1 MAIPTLNNYAMPSQ
15 WKANKVNWTLEP
27 KRAALLIHDMQ
38 EYFTAFYGENSPL
51 IAALTERLVA
61 VRKQCKAL
69 GIPVFYTAQPKDQSP
84 EDRAL
89 LNDMWGPGLNKSPEL
104 QQVVAALR
112 PEPDDTVL
120 VKWRYSAFQRSE
132 LEQMLKDLG
141 RDQLI
146 IGGIY
151 GHIGCMMTACDAFMR
166 DIQPFFLADGVADF
180 SLADHQMA
188 LDYVA
193 TRCGKVI
200 PCEEVLALAPAS
212 ASAAQNNPLST
223 NPLLTNPLLTY
234 EGLKARLLSHIDE
247 EEGEFDPDENLIDYG
262 LDSVRIMSLLTE
274 WRAAGVELGFVDLAK
289 LPTLNGWWR
298 LIEAK
303 LAEQKKL
310 EVVQ

>member
-15 WKANKVNWTLEP
+15 WKANKVNWTLNP

-38 EYFTAFYGENSPL
+38 EYFTAFYGEDSPL
-51 IAALTERLVA
+51 IQALSERLAA

-69 GIPVFYTAQPKDQSP
+69 GIPVYYTAQPKDQSP

-104 QQVVAALR
+104 QQVVAGLR
-112 PEPDDTVL
+112 PERDDTVL

-166 DIQPFFLADGVADF
+166 DIQPFFLADGIADF

-200 PCEEVLALAPAS
+200 PCEEVLALALAS
-212 ASAAQNNPLST
+212 VQT
-223 NPLLTNPLLTY
+223 HPLLTY

-247 EEGEFDPDENLIDYG
+247 DEGEFDPDENLIDYG

-303 LAEQKKL
+303 LAAQAL
-310 EVVQ
+310 EVTP

>member
-15 WKANKVNWTLEP
+15 WKANKVNWTLDP

-51 IAALTERLVA
+51 IQALTERLAA
-61 VRKQCKAL
+61 VRKQCKVL

-104 QQVVAALR
+104 QQVVAGLR
-112 PEPDDTVL
+112 PERDDTVL

-166 DIQPFFLADGVADF
+166 DIQPFFLADGIADF

-212 ASAAQNNPLST
+212 VQ
-223 NPLLTNPLLTY
+223 TNPLLTY

-247 EEGEFDPDENLIDYG
+247 DEGEFDPDENLIDYG

-303 LAEQKKL
+303 LTAQAL
-310 EVVQ
+310 EVTP

>member
-15 WKANKVNWTLEP
+15 WKANKVDWTLSP

-51 IAALTERLVA
+51 IAALTERLAA

-89 LNDMWGPGLNKSPEL
+89 LNDMWGPGLNKRPEQ

-112 PEPDDTVL
+112 PERDDTVL

-132 LEQMLKDLG
+132 LEQMLESQG

-212 ASAAQNNPLST
+212 ASAAQT
-223 NPLLTNPLLTY
+223 NSLPTNPLLTY

-262 LDSVRIMSLLTE
+262 LDSVRIMALLTE

-298 LIEAK
+298 LIETR
-303 LAEQKKL
+303 LAAQAL
-310 EVVQ
+310 EVTP

>member
-15 WKANKVNWTLEP
+15 WKANKVNWSLEP

-51 IAALTERLVA
+51 IAALTERLAA

-89 LNDMWGPGLNKSPEL
+89 LNDMWGPGLNKRPEQ

-112 PEPDDTVL
+112 PERDDTVL

-132 LEQMLKDLG
+132 LEQMLKALG

-180 SLADHQMA
+180 SQADHQMA

-212 ASAAQNNPLST
+212 ASAAQP

-247 EEGEFDPDENLIDYG
+247 DEGAFDPDENLIDYG
-262 LDSVRIMSLLTE
+262 LDSVRIMALLTE
-274 WRAAGVELGFVDLAK
+274 WRSAGVELGFVDLAK

-298 LIEAK
+298 LIEAR
-303 LAEQKKL
+303 LAAQAL
-310 EVVQ
+310 EVTP

>member
-15 WKANKVNWTLEP
+15 WKANKVDWSLEP

-51 IAALTERLVA
+51 IAALTERLAA

-89 LNDMWGPGLNKSPEL
+89 LNDMWGPGLNNRPEQ

-112 PEPDDTVL
+112 PERDDTVL

-132 LEQMLKDLG
+132 LEQMLKELG

-212 ASAAQNNPLST
+212 ASAAQS

-247 EEGEFDPDENLIDYG
+247 DEGEFDPDENLIDYG
-262 LDSVRIMSLLTE
+262 LDSVRIMALLTE

-298 LIEAK
+298 LIEAR
-303 LAEQKKL
+303 LAAQAL
-310 EVVQ
+310 EVTP

>member
-15 WKANKVNWTLEP
+15 WKANKVNWSLDP

-51 IAALTERLVA
+51 IAALTERLAA

-89 LNDMWGPGLNKSPEL
+89 LNDMWGPGLNKRPEQ
-104 QQVVAALR
+104 QQVVAALC
-112 PEPDDTVL
+112 PERDDTVL

-132 LEQMLKDLG
+132 LEQMLKELG

-212 ASAAQNNPLST
+212 ASAAQTSP
-223 NPLLTNPLLTY
+223 PLTNPLLTY

-247 EEGEFDPDENLIDYG
+247 DEGEFDPDENLIDYG
-262 LDSVRIMSLLTE
+262 LDSVRIMALLTE

-303 LAEQKKL
+303 LAAQAL
-310 EVVQ
+310 EVTP

>member
-15 WKANKVNWTLEP
+15 WKANKVNWSLEP

-51 IAALTERLVA
+51 IAALTERLAA

-89 LNDMWGPGLNKSPEL
+89 LNDMWGPGLNKRPEQ

-112 PEPDDTVL
+112 PERDDTVL

-132 LEQMLKDLG
+132 LEQMLKELG

-212 ASAAQNNPLST
+212 ASAAQP
-223 NPLLTNPLLTY
+223 TNPLLTY

-247 EEGEFDPDENLIDYG
+247 DEGEFDPDENLIDYG
-262 LDSVRIMSLLTE
+262 LDSVRIMALLTE

-298 LIEAK
+298 LIESK
-303 LAEQKKL
+303 LAAQAL
-310 EVVQ
+310 EVTP

>member
-15 WKANKVNWTLEP
+15 WKANKVNWSLDP

-51 IAALTERLVA
+51 IAALTEQLAA

-69 GIPVFYTAQPKDQSP
+69 GIPVFYTVQPKDQSP

-89 LNDMWGPGLNKSPEL
+89 LSDMWGPGLNKRPEQ

-112 PEPDDTVL
+112 PERDDTVL

-132 LEQMLKDLG
+132 LEQMLKALG

-212 ASAAQNNPLST
+212 ASAAQTSQLP
-223 NPLLTNPLLTY
+223 TNPLLTY

-247 EEGEFDPDENLIDYG
+247 DEGEFDPDENLIDYG
-262 LDSVRIMSLLTE
+262 LDSVRIMALLTE

-298 LIEAK
+298 LIEAR
-303 LAEQKKL
+303 LAAQAL
-310 EVVQ
+310 EVTP

>member
-15 WKANKVNWTLEP
+15 WKANKVNWTLNP

-38 EYFTAFYGENSPL
+38 EYFTAFYGEDSPL
-51 IAALTERLVA
+51 IAALIEQLVA

-104 QQVVAALR
+104 QQVVAGLR
-112 PEPDDTVL
+112 PECDDTVL

-166 DIQPFFLADGVADF
+166 DIQPFFLADGIADF

-212 ASAAQNNPLST
+212 VQT
-223 NPLLTNPLLTY
+223 HPLLTY

-247 EEGEFDPDENLIDYG
+247 DEGEFDPDENLIDYG

-303 LAEQKKL
+303 LAAQAL
-310 EVVQ
+310 EVTP

>member
-69 GIPVFYTAQPKDQSP
+69 GIPVFYTAQPKDQAP

-166 DIQPFFLADGVADF
+166 DIQPFFLADGIADF

-200 PCEEVLALAPAS
+200 CCEEVLALAPAS
-212 ASAAQNNPLST
+212 ASAAQS

-247 EEGEFDPDENLIDYG
+247 DEGEFDPDENLIDYG
-262 LDSVRIMSLLTE
+262 LDSVRIMALLTE

-303 LAEQKKL
+303 LSAQAL
-310 EVVQ
+310 EVTP

>member
-15 WKANKVNWTLEP
+15 WKANKVNWSLEP

-51 IAALTERLVA
+51 IAALTERLAA

-89 LNDMWGPGLNKSPEL
+89 LSDMWGPGLNKSPEL
-104 QQVVAALR
+104 QQVVAALC
-112 PEPDDTVL
+112 PERDDTVL

-132 LEQMLKDLG
+132 LEQMLKALG

-212 ASAAQNNPLST
+212 AAQSNLLLT

-247 EEGEFDPDENLIDYG
+247 DEGEFDPDENLIDYG
-262 LDSVRIMSLLTE
+262 LDSVRIMALLTE

-303 LAEQKKL
+303 LAAQAL
-310 EVVQ
+310 EVTP

>member
-15 WKANKVNWTLEP
+15 WKANKVDWTLEP

-51 IAALTERLVA
+51 IAALTERLAA

-89 LNDMWGPGLNKSPEL
+89 LNDMWGPGLNKRPEQ

-112 PEPDDTVL
+112 PERDDTVL

-132 LEQMLKDLG
+132 LEQMLKALG

-180 SLADHQMA
+180 SPADHQMA

-212 ASAAQNNPLST
+212 VSAAQ
-223 NPLLTNPLLTY
+223 TNPLLTY

-247 EEGEFDPDENLIDYG
+247 DEGEFDPDENLIDYG
-262 LDSVRIMSLLTE
+262 LDSVRIMALLTE

-303 LAEQKKL
+303 LAAQAL
-310 EVVQ
+310 EVAP

>member
-15 WKANKVNWTLEP
+15 WKANKVDWTLDP

-38 EYFTAFYGENSPL
+38 EYFTAFYGDNSPL
-51 IAALTERLVA
+51 IAALTDRLAA

-212 ASAAQNNPLST
+212 ASAAQS
-223 NPLLTNPLLTY
+223 NPLLTY

-247 EEGEFDPDENLIDYG
+247 DEGEFDPDENLIDYG
-262 LDSVRIMSLLTE
+262 LDSVRIMALLTE

-298 LIEAK
+298 LIEAR
-303 LAEQKKL
+303 LAAQAL
-310 EVVQ
+310 EVTP

>member
-15 WKANKVNWTLEP
+15 WKANKVNWSLDP

-51 IAALTERLVA
+51 IAALTERLAA

-89 LNDMWGPGLNKSPEL
+89 LNDMWGPGLNKRPEQ

-112 PEPDDTVL
+112 PERDDTVL

-132 LEQMLKDLG
+132 LEQMLKELG

-193 TRCGKVI
+193 TRCGKVVL
-200 PCEEVLALAPAS
+200 CEEVLALAPAS
-212 ASAAQNNPLST
+212 ASAAQP
-223 NPLLTNPLLTY
+223 TNPLLTY

-247 EEGEFDPDENLIDYG
+247 DEGEFDPDENLIDYG
-262 LDSVRIMSLLTE
+262 LDSVRIMALLTE

-298 LIEAK
+298 LIESK
-303 LAEQKKL
+303 LAAQTL
-310 EVVQ
+310 EVTP

>member
-15 WKANKVNWTLEP
+15 WKANKVDWSLDP

-51 IAALTERLVA
+51 IAVLTERLAA

-89 LNDMWGPGLNKSPEL
+89 LNDMWGPGLNKRPEQ

-112 PEPDDTVL
+112 PERDDTVL

-132 LEQMLKDLG
+132 LEQMLKELG

-200 PCEEVLALAPAS
+200 HCEEVLALAPAS
-212 ASAAQNNPLST
+212 ASAAQTSP
-223 NPLLTNPLLTY
+223 PLTNPLLTY

-247 EEGEFDPDENLIDYG
+247 DEGEFDPDENLIDYG
-262 LDSVRIMSLLTE
+262 LDSVRIMALLTE

-298 LIEAK
+298 LIEAR
-303 LAEQKKL
+303 LAAQAL
-310 EVVQ
+310 EVTP

>member
-15 WKANKVNWTLEP
+15 WKANKVDWSLDP

-51 IAALTERLVA
+51 IAALTERLAA

-89 LNDMWGPGLNKSPEL
+89 LNDMWGPGLNKRPEQ

-112 PEPDDTVL
+112 PERDDTVL

-132 LEQMLKDLG
+132 LEQMLKELG

-200 PCEEVLALAPAS
+200 PCEEVLALAPVA
-212 ASAAQNNPLST
+212 ASAAQS
-223 NPLLTNPLLTY
+223 NPLLTY

-247 EEGEFDPDENLIDYG
+247 DEGEFDPDENLIDYG
-262 LDSVRIMSLLTE
+262 LDSVRIMALLTE
-274 WRAAGVELGFVDLAK
+274 WRAAGVELSFVDLAK

-303 LAEQKKL
+303 LAAQAL
-310 EVVQ
+310 EVTP

>member
-15 WKANKVNWTLEP
+15 WKANKVNWTLNP

-51 IAALTERLVA
+51 IQALTERLAA

-104 QQVVAALR
+104 QQVVAGLR
-112 PEPDDTVL
+112 PERDDTVL

-166 DIQPFFLADGVADF
+166 DIQPFFLADGIADF

-200 PCEEVLALAPAS
+200 LCEEVLALASAS
-212 ASAAQNNPLST
+212 ASQT
-223 NPLLTNPLLTY
+223 HPLLTY

-247 EEGEFDPDENLIDYG
+247 DEGEFDPDENLIDYG

-274 WRAAGVELGFVDLAK
+274 WRAAGVELGFVDLAR

-303 LAEQKKL
+303 LAAQAL
-310 EVVQ
+310 EVTP

>member
-15 WKANKVNWTLEP
+15 WKDNKVSWTLDP

-51 IAALTERLVA
+51 INALTERLVA
-61 VRKQCKAL
+61 VRRHCKAL
-69 GIPVFYTAQPKDQSP
+69 GIPVYYTAQPKDQAP

-104 QQVVAALR
+104 QQVVAPLR
-112 PEPDDTVL
+112 PESDDLVL

-132 LEQMLKDLG
+132 FEQLLKEQG

-180 SLADHQMA
+180 SQADHQMA

-200 PCEEVLALAPAS
+200 PCEEVLAMALAAK
-212 ASAAQNNPLST
+212 AEGQ
-223 NPLLTNPLLTY
+223 NPLLTY

-247 EEGEFDPDENLIDYG
+247 DEAEFDADENLIDYG
-262 LDSVRIMSLLTE
+262 LDSVRIMALLTE

-289 LPTLNGWWR
+289 KPTLNGWWR
-298 LIEAK
+298 LIEQK
-303 LAEQKKL
+303 LAEQKTL
-310 EVVQ
+310 EVAQ

>member
-15 WKANKVNWTLEP
+15 WKANKVNWSLEP

-51 IAALTERLVA
+51 IAALTERLAA

-89 LNDMWGPGLNKSPEL
+89 LSDMWGPGLNKRPEQ

-112 PEPDDTVL
+112 PERDDTVL

-132 LEQMLKDLG
+132 LEQMLKALG

-200 PCEEVLALAPAS
+200 PCEEVLALAPVAAS
-212 ASAAQNNPLST
+212 AVQS
-223 NPLLTNPLLTY
+223 NPLLTY

-247 EEGEFDPDENLIDYG
+247 DEDEFDPDENLIDYG
-262 LDSVRIMSLLTE
+262 LDSVRIMALLTE

-298 LIEAK
+298 LIEAR
-303 LAEQKKL
+303 LAAQAL
-310 EVVQ
+310 EVTP

>member
-15 WKANKVNWTLEP
+15 WKANKVNWSLDP

-51 IAALTERLVA
+51 IAALTERLAA

-89 LNDMWGPGLNKSPEL
+89 LNDMWGPGLNKRPEQ

-112 PEPDDTVL
+112 PERHDTVL

-132 LEQMLKDLG
+132 LEQMLKALG

-212 ASAAQNNPLST
+212 ASAAQTS
-223 NPLLTNPLLTY
+223 PLLTNPLLTY

-247 EEGEFDPDENLIDYG
+247 DEGEFDPDENLIDYG
-262 LDSVRIMSLLTE
+262 LDSVRIMALLTE

-298 LIEAK
+298 LIEAR
-303 LAEQKKL
+303 LAAQAL
-310 EVVQ
+310 EVTP

>member
-15 WKANKVNWTLEP
+15 WKANKVDWTLNP

-38 EYFTAFYGENSPL
+38 EYFTAFYGEDSPL
-51 IAALTERLVA
+51 IQALTERLAA

-69 GIPVFYTAQPKDQSP
+69 GIPVYYTAQPKDQSP

-212 ASAAQNNPLST
+212 ASAAQS
-223 NPLLTNPLLTY
+223 NPLLTY

-247 EEGEFDPDENLIDYG
+247 DEGEFDPDENLIDYG
-262 LDSVRIMSLLTE
+262 LDSVRIMALLTE

-298 LIEAK
+298 LIEAR
-303 LAEQKKL
+303 LAAQAL
-310 EVVQ
+310 EVTP

>member
-1 MAIPTLNNYAMPSQ
+1 MAIPTLNNYAIPSQ
-15 WKANKVNWTLEP
+15 WKANKVNWTLNP

-51 IAALTERLVA
+51 IQALTERLAA

-69 GIPVFYTAQPKDQSP
+69 GIPVYYTAQPKDQSP

-104 QQVVAALR
+104 QQVVAGLR
-112 PEPDDTVL
+112 PERDDTVL

-132 LEQMLKDLG
+132 LEQMLKAQG

-166 DIQPFFLADGVADF
+166 DIQPFFLADGIADF

-212 ASAAQNNPLST
+212 VQT
-223 NPLLTNPLLTY
+223 HPLLTY
-234 EGLKARLLSHIDE
+234 EGLKTRLLSHIDE
-247 EEGEFDPDENLIDYG
+247 DEGEFDPDENLIDYG

-303 LAEQKKL
+303 LAAQAL
-310 EVVQ
+310 EVTP

>member
-15 WKANKVNWTLEP
+15 WKANKVNWTLDP

-51 IAALTERLVA
+51 IAALTERLAA

-89 LNDMWGPGLNKSPEL
+89 LNDMWGPGLNKRPEQ

-112 PEPDDTVL
+112 PERDDTVL

-132 LEQMLKDLG
+132 LEQMLKALG

-212 ASAAQNNPLST
+212 ASAAQP
-223 NPLLTNPLLTY
+223 TNPLLTY

-247 EEGEFDPDENLIDYG
+247 DEGEFDPDENLIDYG
-262 LDSVRIMSLLTE
+262 LDSVRIMALLTE

-298 LIEAK
+298 LIEAR
-303 LAEQKKL
+303 LAAQAL
-310 EVVQ
+310 EVAP

>member
-15 WKANKVNWTLEP
+15 WKANKVDWTLDP

-38 EYFTAFYGENSPL
+38 EYFTAFYGDNSPL
-51 IAALTERLVA
+51 IAALTDRLAA

-89 LNDMWGPGLNKSPEL
+89 LNDMWGPGLNKRPEQ

-112 PEPDDTVL
+112 PERDDTVL

-132 LEQMLKDLG
+132 LEQMLKALG

-212 ASAAQNNPLST
+212 ASAAQS
-223 NPLLTNPLLTY
+223 NPLLTY

-247 EEGEFDPDENLIDYG
+247 DEGEFDPDENLIDYG
-262 LDSVRIMSLLTE
+262 LDSVRIMALLTE

-298 LIEAK
+298 LIEAR
-303 LAEQKKL
+303 LAAQAL
-310 EVVQ
+310 EVTP

>member
-15 WKANKVNWTLEP
+15 WKANKVDWSLDP

-51 IAALTERLVA
+51 IAALTERLAA

-69 GIPVFYTAQPKDQSP
+69 GIPVLYTAQPKDQSP

-89 LNDMWGPGLNKSPEL
+89 LNDMWGPGLNKRPEQ

-112 PEPDDTVL
+112 PERDDTVL

-132 LEQMLKDLG
+132 LEQMLKALG

-200 PCEEVLALAPAS
+200 PCEEVLALAPAQS
-212 ASAAQNNPLST
+212 

-247 EEGEFDPDENLIDYG
+247 DEGEFDPDENLIDYG
-262 LDSVRIMSLLTE
+262 LDSVRIMALLTE

-303 LAEQKKL
+303 LAAQAL
-310 EVVQ
+310 EVTP

>member
-69 GIPVFYTAQPKDQSP
+69 GIPVFYTAQPKDQAP

-166 DIQPFFLADGVADF
+166 DIQPFFLADGIADF

-200 PCEEVLALAPAS
+200 CCEEVLALAPAS
-212 ASAAQNNPLST
+212 ASAAQS

-247 EEGEFDPDENLIDYG
+247 DEGEFDPDENLIDYG
-262 LDSVRIMSLLTE
+262 LDSVRIMALLTE

-298 LIEAK
+298 LIEAR
-303 LAEQKKL
+303 LAAQAL
-310 EVVQ
+310 EVTP

>member
-15 WKANKVNWTLEP
+15 WKANKVNWTLNP

-51 IAALTERLVA
+51 IAALIEQLVA

-89 LNDMWGPGLNKSPEL
+89 LNDMWGPGLNKSPDL
-104 QQVVAALR
+104 QQVVAGLR
-112 PEPDDTVL
+112 PERDDTVL

-166 DIQPFFLADGVADF
+166 DIQPFFLADGIADF

-200 PCEEVLALAPAS
+200 PCEEVLALAPVS
-212 ASAAQNNPLST
+212 ASAAQT
-223 NPLLTNPLLTY
+223 HPLLTY

-247 EEGEFDPDENLIDYG
+247 DEGEFDPDENLIDYG

-303 LAEQKKL
+303 LAAQAL
-310 EVVQ
+310 EVTP

>member
-15 WKANKVNWTLEP
+15 WKANKVNWTLNP

-51 IAALTERLVA
+51 IQALTERLAA

-69 GIPVFYTAQPKDQSP
+69 GIPVYYTAQPKDQAP

-104 QQVVAALR
+104 QQVVAGLR
-112 PEPDDTVL
+112 PERDDIVL

-132 LEQMLKDLG
+132 LEQMLKAQG

-166 DIQPFFLADGVADF
+166 DIQPFFLADGIADF

-200 PCEEVLALAPAS
+200 PCEEVLALAPVS
-212 ASAAQNNPLST
+212 ASGAQT
-223 NPLLTNPLLTY
+223 HPLLTY

-247 EEGEFDPDENLIDYG
+247 DEGEFDPDENLIDYG

-303 LAEQKKL
+303 LAAQAL
-310 EVVQ
+310 EVTP

>member
-15 WKANKVNWTLEP
+15 WKANKVDWSLDP

-51 IAALTERLVA
+51 IAALTERLAA

-89 LNDMWGPGLNKSPEL
+89 LNDMWGPGLNKRPEQ

-112 PEPDDTVL
+112 PERDDTVL

-132 LEQMLKDLG
+132 LEQMLKALG

-212 ASAAQNNPLST
+212 ASAAQP
-223 NPLLTNPLLTY
+223 TNPLLTY

-247 EEGEFDPDENLIDYG
+247 DEGEFDPDENLIDYG
-262 LDSVRIMSLLTE
+262 LDSVRIMALLTE

-298 LIEAK
+298 LIEAR
-303 LAEQKKL
+303 LAAQAL
-310 EVVQ
+310 EVTP

>member
-1 MAIPTLNNYAMPSQ
+1 PTLNNYAMPSQ
-15 WKANKVNWTLEP
+15 WKANKVNWTLNP

-51 IAALTERLVA
+51 IQALTERLAA

-104 QQVVAALR
+104 QQVVAGLR
-112 PEPDDTVL
+112 PERDDTVL

-166 DIQPFFLADGVADF
+166 DIQPFFLADGIADF

-200 PCEEVLALAPAS
+200 PCEELLALAPAS
-212 ASAAQNNPLST
+212 VQT
-223 NPLLTNPLLTY
+223 HPLLTY

-247 EEGEFDPDENLIDYG
+247 DEGEFDPDENLIDYG

-303 LAEQKKL
+303 LAAQAL
-310 EVVQ
+310 DVTP

>member
-15 WKANKVNWTLEP
+15 WKANKVNWTLDP

-51 IAALTERLVA
+51 IQALTERLAA

-69 GIPVFYTAQPKDQSP
+69 GIPVYYTAQPKDQSP

-104 QQVVAALR
+104 QQVVAGLR
-112 PEPDDTVL
+112 PERDDTVL

-166 DIQPFFLADGVADF
+166 DIQPFFLADGIADF

-200 PCEEVLALAPAS
+200 PCEELLALAPAS
-212 ASAAQNNPLST
+212 VQT
-223 NPLLTNPLLTY
+223 HPLLTY

-247 EEGEFDPDENLIDYG
+247 DEGEFDPDENLIDYG

-303 LAEQKKL
+303 LAAQAL
-310 EVVQ
+310 EVTP

>member
-15 WKANKVNWTLEP
+15 WKANKVNWTLNP

-38 EYFTAFYGENSPL
+38 EYFTAFYGEDSPL
-51 IAALTERLVA
+51 IAALIEQLVA

-104 QQVVAALR
+104 QQVVAGLR
-112 PEPDDTVL
+112 PERDDTVL

-132 LEQMLKDLG
+132 LEQMLKNLG

-166 DIQPFFLADGVADF
+166 DIQPFFLADGIADF

-212 ASAAQNNPLST
+212 VQT
-223 NPLLTNPLLTY
+223 HPLLTY

-247 EEGEFDPDENLIDYG
+247 DEGEFDPDENLIDYG

-303 LAEQKKL
+303 LAAQTL
-310 EVVQ
+310 EVTP

>member
-15 WKANKVNWTLEP
+15 WKANKVNWSLDP

-51 IAALTERLVA
+51 IAALTEHLAA

-89 LNDMWGPGLNKSPEL
+89 LNDMWGPGLNKRPEQ

-112 PEPDDTVL
+112 PERDDTVL

-132 LEQMLKDLG
+132 LEQMLKALG

-212 ASAAQNNPLST
+212 ASAAQ
-223 NPLLTNPLLTY
+223 TNPLLTY

-247 EEGEFDPDENLIDYG
+247 DEGEFDPDENLIDYG
-262 LDSVRIMSLLTE
+262 LDSVRIMALLTE

-298 LIEAK
+298 LIEAR
-303 LAEQKKL
+303 LAAQAL
-310 EVVQ
+310 EVTP

>member
-15 WKANKVNWTLEP
+15 WKANKVNWSLDP

-51 IAALTERLVA
+51 IAALTEQLAA

-89 LNDMWGPGLNKSPEL
+89 LNDMWGPGLNKRPEQ
-104 QQVVAALR
+104 QQVVAALC
-112 PEPDDTVL
+112 PERDDTVL

-132 LEQMLKDLG
+132 LEQMLKALG

-200 PCEEVLALAPAS
+200 CCEEVLALAPAS
-212 ASAAQNNPLST
+212 ASAAQP
-223 NPLLTNPLLTY
+223 TNPLLTY

-247 EEGEFDPDENLIDYG
+247 DEDEFDPDENLIDYG
-262 LDSVRIMSLLTE
+262 LDSVRIMALLTE
-274 WRAAGVELGFVDLAK
+274 WRAAGVDLGFVDLAK

-298 LIEAK
+298 LIEAR
-303 LAEQKKL
+303 LAAQAL
-310 EVVQ
+310 EVTP

>member
-15 WKANKVNWTLEP
+15 WKANKVNWTLNP

-51 IAALTERLVA
+51 IQALTERLAA

-69 GIPVFYTAQPKDQSP
+69 GIPVYYTAQPKDQAP

-104 QQVVAALR
+104 QQVVAGLR
-112 PEPDDTVL
+112 PERDDTVL

-132 LEQMLKDLG
+132 LEQMLKAQG

-166 DIQPFFLADGVADF
+166 DIQPFFLADGIADF
-180 SLADHQMA
+180 SPADHQMA

-193 TRCGKVI
+193 TRCGKVVL
-200 PCEEVLALAPAS
+200 CEEVLALAPVS
-212 ASAAQNNPLST
+212 ASAAQL
-223 NPLLTNPLLTY
+223 NPLLTY

-247 EEGEFDPDENLIDYG
+247 DEGEFDPDENLIDYG

-289 LPTLNGWWR
+289 MPTLNGWWR

-303 LAEQKKL
+303 LAAQAL
-310 EVVQ
+310 EVTP

>member
-15 WKANKVNWTLEP
+15 WKANKVNWSLDP

-51 IAALTERLVA
+51 IAALTERLAA

-89 LNDMWGPGLNKSPEL
+89 LNDMWGPGLNKRPEQ
-104 QQVVAALR
+104 QQVVAALC
-112 PEPDDTVL
+112 PERDDTVL

-132 LEQMLKDLG
+132 LEQMLKELG

-212 ASAAQNNPLST
+212 ASVAQPT

-247 EEGEFDPDENLIDYG
+247 DEGEFDPDENLIDYG
-262 LDSVRIMSLLTE
+262 LDSVRIMALLTE

-303 LAEQKKL
+303 LAAQVL
-310 EVVQ
+310 EVTP

>member
-15 WKANKVNWTLEP
+15 WKANKVNWTLNP

-51 IAALTERLVA
+51 IAALIEQLVA

-104 QQVVAALR
+104 QQVVAGLR
-112 PEPDDTVL
+112 PERDDTVL

-132 LEQMLKDLG
+132 LEQMLKAQG

-166 DIQPFFLADGVADF
+166 DIQPFFLADGIADF

-212 ASAAQNNPLST
+212 VQT
-223 NPLLTNPLLTY
+223 HPLLTY

-247 EEGEFDPDENLIDYG
+247 DEGEFDPDENLIDYG

-303 LAEQKKL
+303 LAAQAL
-310 EVVQ
+310 EVTP

>member
-1 MAIPTLNNYAMPSQ
+1 
-15 WKANKVNWTLEP
+15 
-27 KRAALLIHDMQ
+27 MQ

-51 IAALTERLVA
+51 VSALTERLAA

-104 QQVVAALR
+104 QQVVAGLR

-132 LEQMLKDLG
+132 LEQMLKELG

-298 LIEAK
+298 LIEAR
-303 LAEQKKL
+303 LAAQAL
-310 EVVQ
+310 EVTP

>member
-15 WKANKVNWTLEP
+15 WKANKVDWILDP

-69 GIPVFYTAQPKDQSP
+69 GIPVFYTAQPKDQAP

-132 LEQMLKDLG
+132 LEQMLKELG

-212 ASAAQNNPLST
+212 ASAAQPT

-298 LIEAK
+298 LIDAK